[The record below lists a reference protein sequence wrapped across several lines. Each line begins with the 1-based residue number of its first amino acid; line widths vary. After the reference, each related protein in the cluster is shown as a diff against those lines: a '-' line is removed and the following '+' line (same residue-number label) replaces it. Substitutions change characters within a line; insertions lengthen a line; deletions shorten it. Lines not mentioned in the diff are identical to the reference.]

1 MRYVFSG
8 HYHRNAL
15 ARDGDIEAV
24 TTGPV
29 GRPSGGDKSGM
40 RIVIVREDRIEH
52 RYYQFGELPNQVD
65 LQ

>member
-1 MRYVFSG
+1 
-8 HYHRNAL
+8 
-15 ARDGDIEAV
+15 
-24 TTGPV
+24 
-29 GRPSGGDKSGM
+29 M